1 MVKEAA
7 SLSKYNLF
15 TDSRDLL
22 SQSSRSSLS
31 SPPAS
36 TPNSPAISLAFPAKT
51 SLEPQP
57 PSPPTVN
64 GLSTPQTEEEP
75 QQEVNGAL
83 LSEPEVMV
91 HEVEDTVQAV
101 QMESDA
107 PPPAAA
113 DTKALI
119 EIQEV
124 TAAPEIEHEVVCVQS
139 EQAEPRPQDADAALE
154 PDPAPEEA
162 AVVSNPGPAD
172 TVEEKTLSSGVEP
185 GAPSGGHTPAVAD
198 LKAEDAAE
206 PATDSDLKPL
216 VQSPPPPP
224 PPDVEVRNEVE
235 ETQGNRE
242 EESTTLNVLED
253 EANLCKSPVTSDDPG
268 EERTASEEP
277 AAEAVSGDVEATPSV
292 EPPLEAVEAL
302 ATEPVQQETPSGTAV
317 PPLEAPP
324 PDSIKEIRDLVVE
337 VIEVEELLQRYP
349 SGVPTDD

>member
-7 SLSKYNLF
+7 SLRKYNLF

-57 PSPPTVN
+57 PFPPTVN
-64 GLSTPQTEEEP
+64 GLSTPQTEEP

-83 LSEPEVMV
+83 QAEAEVMV
-91 HEVEDTVQAV
+91 HEVEDTVQTV
-101 QMESDA
+101 QTESGA
-107 PPPAAA
+107 PPPGTA
-113 DTKALI
+113 DTKSLI
-119 EIQEV
+119 KTQEV
-124 TAAPEIEHEVVCVQS
+124 AAAPEIKQEVVRVQS
-139 EQAEPRPQDADAALE
+139 EQAEPWPQDSDAVPE
-154 PDPAPEEA
+154 PDPAPEDA

-185 GAPSGGHTPAVAD
+185 GAPSSGQTATVAD
-198 LKAEDAAE
+198 LKAEEAAE
-206 PATDSDLKPL
+206 PATDSNLKPL
-216 VQSPPPPP
+216 VRSPP
-224 PPDVEVRNEVE
+224 PPDVEMRKEVE
-235 ETQGNRE
+235 ETQSSRE
-242 EESTTLNVLED
+242 EKSTTSDVLED
-253 EANLCKSPVTSDDPG
+253 EANLCKSPVTPDDPG

-277 AAEAVSGDVEATPSV
+277 AAEAVSGDVEATPNV
-292 EPPLEAVEAL
+292 EPLLEAVEAP
-302 ATEPVQQETPSGTAV
+302 ATEPVQQETLSGTAV
-317 PPLEAPP
+317 PSQEAPP
-324 PDSIKEIRDLVVE
+324 ADSIKDIRDLVVE

>member
-57 PSPPTVN
+57 SSPPTVN
-64 GLSTPQTEEEP
+64 GLLTPQTEEEP

-83 LSEPEVMV
+83 QVEAEVMV

-101 QMESDA
+101 SDA

-119 EIQEV
+119 EMQEV
-124 TAAPEIEHEVVCVQS
+124 AAAPEIEQEVICVQS
-139 EQAEPRPQDADAALE
+139 EKVEPQPQDADAAPE
-154 PDPAPEEA
+154 PDPAPEDA
-162 AVVSNPGPAD
+162 AVVLNPGPAD
-172 TVEEKTLSSGVEP
+172 TVEEMTLSSGVEP
-185 GAPSGGHTPAVAD
+185 GAPSSGQTPAVAD
-198 LKAEDAAE
+198 LKAEEAAE
-206 PATDSDLKPL
+206 PATGSDLKPL
-216 VQSPPPPP
+216 VQSPPPP
-224 PPDVEVRNEVE
+224 DVELRKEVE
-235 ETQGNRE
+235 ETQSSRE
-242 EESTTLNVLED
+242 EGSTTLDVLED
-253 EANLCKSPVTSDDPG
+253 EANLCKSPVTPDDPG
-268 EERTASEEP
+268 KERTASEEV
-277 AAEAVSGDVEATPSV
+277 AAEAVSGDVDAMPSV
-292 EPPLEAVEAL
+292 KPPLEAVEAL

-317 PPLEAPP
+317 PLLEAPP
-324 PDSIKEIRDLVVE
+324 PDSIKGIRDLVVE

>member
-51 SLEPQP
+51 SLELQP
-57 PSPPTVN
+57 PSPPAVN

-75 QQEVNGAL
+75 QQEVNDAPQA
-83 LSEPEVMV
+83 EAEVMV
-91 HEVEDTVQAV
+91 HEVEDTVQTV
-101 QMESDA
+101 QTESGA

-119 EIQEV
+119 ETQEV
-124 TAAPEIEHEVVCVQS
+124 GAAPEIEQEVVCVQS
-139 EQAEPRPQDADAALE
+139 EQAEHRLQDSDAA
-154 PDPAPEEA
+154 PDPDPTPEDA
-162 AVVSNPGPAD
+162 AVVLNPGPAD
-172 TVEEKTLSSGVEP
+172 TVEEKTLSSDVES
-185 GAPSGGHTPAVAD
+185 GAPPSGQRPAVAD
-198 LKAEDAAE
+198 LKAEEAAE

-216 VQSPPPPP
+216 VQSPLP
-224 PPDVEVRNEVE
+224 PPDVEMGKEVE
-235 ETQGNRE
+235 ETQSSRE
-242 EESTTLNVLED
+242 EKSTTLDVLED

-277 AAEAVSGDVEATPSV
+277 ATGAVSADVEAMPNT
-292 EPPLEAVEAL
+292 EPLLEAEGP
-302 ATEPVQQETPSGTAV
+302 ATEPIQQETPSGTAV
-317 PPLEAPP
+317 PSQGTPP

>member
-7 SLSKYNLF
+7 SLRKYNLF

-75 QQEVNGAL
+75 QQKVNGAL
-83 LSEPEVMV
+83 QAEAEVMV

-101 QMESDA
+101 QTESDA
-107 PPPAAA
+107 PSPAAA

-119 EIQEV
+119 EAQEV
-124 TAAPEIEHEVVCVQS
+124 AAAPEIEQEVVCVQS
-139 EQAEPRPQDADAALE
+139 EQAEPLAQDADAAPE
-154 PDPAPEEA
+154 PDPTPEDA
-162 AVVSNPGPAD
+162 AVVSNPDSAD
-172 TVEEKTLSSGVEP
+172 TEEKTLSSGAEP
-185 GAPSGGHTPAVAD
+185 GAPSSGQTPAVAD
-198 LKAEDAAE
+198 LKAEKETE

-216 VQSPPPPP
+216 VQSPPPP
-224 PPDVEVRNEVE
+224 DVEMRKEVE
-235 ETQGNRE
+235 ETQSSRE
-242 EESTTLNVLED
+242 EESTTLDVLED
-253 EANLCKSPVTSDDPG
+253 EAKLCKSPVTSDDPG
-268 EERTASEEP
+268 EERTISKEP

-292 EPPLEAVEAL
+292 EPPLKAVEAP
-302 ATEPVQQETPSGTAV
+302 ATEPVQLEPPSGTAV
-317 PPLEAPP
+317 PPLEASS

-349 SGVPTDD
+349 SGVPVDD